1 VAQKATA
8 IRMAAKTVA
17 MTCLEFIGYNSF
29 EIHWFQ
35 FAVRTTRQV
44 TCVPSA
50 DASHAKRLKR

>member
-8 IRMAAKTVA
+8 ITMAVKTVSV
-17 MTCLEFIGYNSF
+17 TCLEFIGYYSF

-44 TCVPSA
+44 TCVPLA
-50 DASHAKRLKR
+50 DASRAKRLKR